1 MSDKQSGSL
10 SSRLPSNLTTQILNE
25 IGSGTNEGDIL
36 DMQIRNELDPLQPH
50 LYQHPDSTES
60 AAAPTR

>member
-10 SSRLPSNLTTQILNE
+10 ASRLPSNLTTQILNE

-36 DMQIRNELDPLQPH
+36 DM
-50 LYQHPDSTES
+50 
-60 AAAPTR
+60 